1 MSGLEGAEA
10 AQCLALGPLPVD
22 SSHCHRASGFTC
34 LPPLS
39 FELLESKH
47 ILALAWLNS
56 RSSIKSSIKCMG
68 ALADPPQSS
77 EVAIRTP
84 ARQKSKHQPGE
95 HGGRLSAPRIVCLH
109 SPEFLPAGGVC
120 QDAMLFPEPSNPC
133 TSPTQSR
140 SAVQLQTHWT
150 WGRKPESWLCC

>member
-1 MSGLEGAEA
+1 MEGAEA
-10 AQCLALGPLPVD
+10 AQCLALDPLPVD
-22 SSHCHRASGFTC
+22 SSHCHRASGLTC
-34 LPPLS
+34 LSPLS

-56 RSSIKSSIKCMG
+56 RSSIKSSIKCM
-68 ALADPPQSS
+68 ADLPQSS

-84 ARQKSKHQPGE
+84 ARRKSKHQCGE
-95 HGGRLSAPRIVCLH
+95 RGGKLSVPRIVHLR

-133 TSPTQSR
+133 TSPAQSR

-150 WGRKPESWLCC
+150 WGRKPGSWLCC